1 MLDCEICG
9 SAPASAKASFDGVIL
24 NVCSGC
30 AATGK
35 IIEQPKPAAR
45 QPVLQ
50 YIAPESGE
58 TVTENFGKI
67 ISSARQQMGLKQD
80 ELASKLN
87 EKLSVIQAAEQGKR
101 LDLGLARK
109 VEKFLKIKIIEDET

>member
-1 MLDCEICG
+1 MPIDCEICG
-9 SAPASAKASFDGVIL
+9 SARATVKASVDSVAL
-24 NVCSGC
+24 NVCAPCSS
-30 AATGK
+30 TGK
-35 IIEQPKPAAR
+35 IIEQPRPAAR

-67 ISSARQQMGLKQD
+67 ISSARQQMGLKQE
-80 ELASKLN
+80 ELANRLS
-87 EKLSVIQAAEQGKR
+87 EKLPVIQAAEQGKR

-109 VEKFLKIKIIEDET
+109 LEKFLKIKLIEAE